1 MIAGPRGAQLVVE
14 PGHDVPLVWIRVA
27 ALGGSAADPP
37 GHEGLMRHAALL
49 SRRGAGD
56 RDRAALDDAL
66 DGLGA
71 SLQVS
76 ASRDAI
82 TVSGLCLARN
92 ADALVA
98 LMADVMARPRME
110 EVEHEKLLRETG
122 AALDE
127 LRDDDGDVADRFFA
141 REVAPGHPYARTSIG
156 TETSLDQLDLAE
168 VRRAHAA
175 ALVPGN
181 LIVGVAG
188 AVDTAA
194 AEAMAERLV
203 AGLPDAPAPGLP
215 ALPDVAPAAARRL
228 CLIDKPE
235 RVQSQIRIGHPAPAY
250 AHPDFAALSC
260 AETIFGGT
268 FSARLMQEIRAKRG
282 WSYGAGCSLG
292 RNRGTSWL
300 RIALAPAAE
309 VTPDAAALTMQLF
322 EALREGGV
330 TADELAFARSHMVGS
345 MPFLSAT
352 PAQRMRLAVR
362 NLGYGL
368 PADYHERLRAGIA
381 ELTVD
386 QVNSAIRL
394 HFHPQATVSVIVAT
408 AASMAARLEPLGL
421 GVPAVL
427 AYDSY

>member
-1 MIAGPRGAQLVVE
+1 MSSGPRGARLIVE

-27 ALGGSAADPP
+27 ALGGSAADPV
-37 GHEGLMRHAALL
+37 GHEGLIRHAALL
-49 SRRGAGD
+49 SRRGAGGLD
-56 RDRAALDDAL
+56 RVALDDAL

-82 TVSGLCLARN
+82 TLSGLCLARN
-92 ADALVA
+92 APALVA
-98 LMADVMARPRME
+98 LMADVMARPRMDE
-110 EVEHEKLLRETG
+110 SEHEKLLRETG
-122 AALDE
+122 ALLDE
-127 LRDDDGDVADRFFA
+127 LRDDDGDIAERFFT

-156 TETSLDQLDLAE
+156 TEASLAQLDLAE
-168 VRRAHAA
+168 VRRTHAA
-175 ALVPGN
+175 TLVPGN
-181 LIVGVAG
+181 LIIGVAG
-188 AVDTAA
+188 AVDATTAA
-194 AEAMAERLV
+194 SMAERLV
-203 AGLPDAPAPGLP
+203 AGLPDTPAPALP
-215 ALPDVAPAAARRL
+215 ALPDVAPATTRRL

-250 AHPDFAALSC
+250 AHPDFAALTC

-292 RNRGTSWL
+292 QSRGASWL

-309 VTPDAAALTMQLF
+309 VTPDAAALTLELF
-322 EALREGGV
+322 EQLCEGGV
-330 TADELAFARSHMVGS
+330 TADELAFARSHIMGS

-368 PADYHERLRAGIA
+368 PVDYHHQLRADVA
-381 ELTVD
+381 ELSLD
-386 QVNSAIRL
+386 RVNQAIRQ
-394 HFHPQATVSVIVAT
+394 HFRPQGTVSVIVAT
-408 AASMAARLEPLGL
+408 AEAMATRLEGLGL
-421 GVPAVL
+421 GDASVF

>member
-1 MIAGPRGAQLVVE
+1 MSDGPRGARLVVE

-27 ALGGSAADPP
+27 ALGGSAADPA

-56 RDRAALDDAL
+56 LDRAALDDAV

-71 SLQVS
+71 SLHVDTT
-76 ASRDAI
+76 RDAI

-98 LMADVMARPRME
+98 LMADVMANPRMDE
-110 EVEHEKLLRETG
+110 PEHEKLLRETG
-122 AALDE
+122 ALLDE
-127 LRDDDGDVADRFFA
+127 LRDDDSSIADRFFV

-156 TETSLDQLDLAE
+156 TGASLERIDLAE

-181 LIVGVAG
+181 LIIGLAG
-188 AVDTAA
+188 AVDAAA
-194 AEAMAERLV
+194 AESLAERLV
-203 AGLPDAPAPGLP
+203 AGLPEAPAPALP
-215 ALPDVAPAAARRL
+215 ALPDVAPATARRL

-292 RNRGTSWL
+292 RSRGASWL
-300 RIALAPAAE
+300 RIALAPAAA
-309 VTPDAAALTMQLF
+309 VTPDAAALTLALF
-322 EALREGGV
+322 EQLCEGGV
-330 TADELAFARSHMVGS
+330 TADELAFARSHMMGS

-368 PADYHERLRAGIA
+368 PADYHERLRTNVAG
-381 ELTVD
+381 LSLD
-386 QVNSAIRL
+386 RVNQAIRL
-394 HFHPQATVSVIVAT
+394 HFRPQATVSVIVAT
-408 AASMAARLEPLGL
+408 AASMATRLERLDLGAASKF
-421 GVPAVL
+421 P
-427 AYDSY
+427 YDSY